1 MNSRFV
7 RISALAVAALTL
19 AACGAKI
26 VFNKAAYDSV
36 KKVAIVHYALNP
48 STLLGASNAGD
59 VQKAVADANLKTVV
73 EKLTGLGYEIVPLA
87 DMQANPEYQ
96 KFAAEQSGFVAPT
109 GMRLPAESKAWEQ
122 SALPAPTAAALATA
136 LGVDAVVVVSENWRT
151 YNRGGFGGFVR
162 VAFNSGVFV
171 QMIDKAGVQVW
182 ADAASEGSNE
192 GLASVGGI
200 LTSPDGVQQNATESV
215 SASLDKIRERLANAR
230 DAK

>member
-26 VFNKAAYDSV
+26 VFNKAAYDGV
-36 KKVAIVHYALNP
+36 KKVAVVHYALNP

-73 EKLTGLGYEIVPLA
+73 EKLTGLGYDILPVDEMKNNA
-87 DMQANPEYQ
+87 AYQ
-96 KFAAEQSGFVAPT
+96 KFAAEQAGFVAPT

-122 SALPAPTAAALATA
+122 SVLPAATATQLATD
-136 LGVDAVVVVSENWRT
+136 LGVDALVVVTENWRT

-162 VAFNSGVFV
+162 VAFNSGLFV
-171 QMIDKAGVQVW
+171 QLIGKDGQQIW
-182 ADAASEGSNE
+182 ADSAAEGSNE
-192 GLASVGGI
+192 GMASVGGI
-200 LTSPDGVQQNATESV
+200 LTSADGVQQNATESV
-215 SASLDKIRERLANAR
+215 SASLDVMRERLANAR
-230 DAK
+230 SGK